1 MGLRNAEPGSNYVP
15 AYQVSGIPS
24 ALTLTSLV
32 ADRPIRVDFPSVT
45 RWIIISAAE
54 SSKINA
60 EIKIAFSEHGIN
72 GVEQDNFFI
81 LPLSSLVDTALTD
94 GVSIVSPVI
103 EVRCKSIWVM
113 ATTNN
118 IAAVSILAGVTGINN
133 SKFPILSGSVR
144 AGQTGIG

>member
-24 ALTLTSLV
+24 ALTLTSV
-32 ADRPIRVDFPSVT
+32 GATPIRVDFPSVT
-45 RWIIISAAE
+45 RWIIISAAQD
-54 SSKINA
+54 SQIKT
-60 EIKIAFSEHGIN
+60 EIKIAFSENGIN
-72 GVEQDNFFI
+72 GAEEDNFFI
-81 LPLSSLVDTALTD
+81 LPLSSLVDTD

-103 EVRCKSIWVM
+103 EVRCKSMWVVSNT
-113 ATTNN
+113 AT

-133 SKFPILSGSVR
+133 SKLPILSGSVK